1 MRRIPYRRLA
11 LLLLIAL
18 AVTLPARGDEGQW
31 PPDRLGDL
39 DWKDL
44 QRRGLSLSPEEIWN
58 GEGTGLAMA
67 VARLNGCTAAFI
79 SEDGLLVTNHHCA
92 FRAIQHNS
100 TPEDNILENGF
111 LARRWAEER
120 RAPGYR
126 AEVLRD
132 FSEVTDR
139 VKAAVTP
146 EMSDRDRYL
155 ALERARKEIVA
166 ECEERAAVRCRVG
179 SEFGGL
185 RYVLFESLELK
196 DVRLVYAPP
205 DAIGE
210 YGGEVDNWMWPR
222 HTGDFALMRAYVSPE
237 GESAEPADENMPFE
251 PVRHLELSQRGVR
264 PGDLVMLMGYPG
276 RTDRYLPSAAIASRL
291 ALYYPRRLVFYAA
304 WQELLLAAGERSEAA
319 HLAVAGS
326 AKGVANGLKNSRGMV
341 AGLKRNEVLERKL
354 AEEELLAAWIAE
366 EESRV
371 AEFGGLLE
379 ELNALYREE
388 AGLQEKELLL
398 KLLPRASKTFGFA
411 HKVLLNA
418 REREKDDL
426 DRKAGYQE
434 RDQTRLRVSLERA
447 QKDLDP
453 GAERAVTTYFL
464 TRLLELPARFRVD
477 ARDGVVR
484 LVSSEDTPQEHLGTD
499 RTMTDTGGAV
509 EGPGDATSEAG
520 AAAADSDATGAATA
534 APGPDI
540 AAFVSALYSTT
551 RLGDL
556 ETRMTMLEKPR
567 VELEESTDSML
578 RLALALE
585 PEYDAM
591 DEREESRK
599 GALSRLL
606 PGYSRLLMERRGRVY
621 PDADGTLRISVA
633 RVRGY
638 SPADAVWMDPQTT
651 LGGLLEKATGEFPFA
666 VPPRVR
672 EAATGIDP
680 ERWSQP
686 SLEDVPVCFLADADT
701 TGGNSGSPVLDGQGR
716 LVGLNFDRVF
726 ENIAGDYGY
735 MPAVAR
741 NVSVDIRFFLW
752 MLEKVEEAYP
762 VLREIGVK
770 PSPPKPRDG
779 NARK

>member
-1 MRRIPYRRLA
+1 
-11 LLLLIAL
+11 
-18 AVTLPARGDEGQW
+18 
-31 PPDRLGDL
+31 
-39 DWKDL
+39 
-44 QRRGLSLSPEEIWN
+44 
-58 GEGTGLAMA
+58 
-67 VARLNGCTAAFI
+67 
-79 SEDGLLVTNHHCA
+79 
-92 FRAIQHNS
+92 
-100 TPEDNILENGF
+100 
-111 LARRWAEER
+111 
-120 RAPGYR
+120 
-126 AEVLRD
+126 
-132 FSEVTDR
+132 
-139 VKAAVTP
+139 
-146 EMSDRDRYL
+146 
-155 ALERARKEIVA
+155 
-166 ECEERAAVRCRVG
+166 
-179 SEFGGL
+179 
-185 RYVLFESLELK
+185 
-196 DVRLVYAPP
+196 
-205 DAIGE
+205 
-210 YGGEVDNWMWPR
+210 
-222 HTGDFALMRAYVSPE
+222 
-237 GESAEPADENMPFE
+237 
-251 PVRHLELSQRGVR
+251 
-264 PGDLVMLMGYPG
+264 
-276 RTDRYLPSAAIASRL
+276 
-291 ALYYPRRLVFYAA
+291 
-304 WQELLLAAGERSEAA
+304 
-319 HLAVAGS
+319 
-326 AKGVANGLKNSRGMV
+326 VANGLKNSRGMV
-341 AGLKRNEVLERKL
+341 AGLKRNKVLERKV

-366 EESRV
+366 DESRV

-411 HKVLLNA
+411 HKILINA

-434 RDQTRLRVSLERA
+434 RDQARLRVSLERA

-453 GAERAVTTYFL
+453 GAEHAVTTYFL

-477 ARDGVVR
+477 ARDGAVR
-484 LVSSEDTPQEHLGTD
+484 LVSGDEALREHPRAGGTEATAGEIEAAPGDGTSE
-499 RTMTDTGGAV
+499 GGAAMA
-509 EGPGDATSEAG
+509 DAAAG
-520 AAAADSDATGAATA
+520 ANAPG
-534 APGPDI
+534 PGPDI
-540 AAFVSALYSTT
+540 GEFVSTVYSAT

-556 ETRMTMLEKPR
+556 ETRMALLEKPR
-567 VELEESTDSML
+567 AELETSTDSML

-591 DEREESRK
+591 DQREESRK

-651 LGGLLEKATGEFPFA
+651 LAGLLEKATGEFPFA

-779 NARK
+779 DARK